1 MLYGV
6 DTKMHFSCNRQFSL
20 KTVISSVLAGLFC
33 LTVFPAVCAAA
44 EPPVLERCSSA
55 CLYNFENDR
64 MIYEYKSQ
72 DRAFPASTVKLM
84 DAVVVWELMGDRM
97 DTEIT
102 VTAEMLSQYTGNSID
117 FKEGEIVTA
126 RQLFNCMMVNS
137 ANDAAVILA
146 IASAGSTGAFVER
159 MNQKAEELGLKA
171 TVYTNC
177 TGMHDPKMF
186 TTAWDTAQVAKA
198 CYGIPGLIDITSQQ
212 KYDMAPTNLSPAREV
227 FNRNAMVSKYYNAA
241 YTFDGALGMNAGAT
255 AQGGYTLAAVAR
267 DNEND
272 LTYLAVVL
280 GGDEADG
287 QIYSY
292 VNGHRLLNWAFEAWS
307 YVPVLKDTQV
317 ICEVPVRLASAM
329 DYVTLAP
336 EKTMTVF
343 LPTDTDLSSEVSYSW
358 HTYED
363 EVSAPVEAGD
373 EAGVI
378 TVSYGSELIGTCK
391 LVTTAS
397 IPRSEFLFFLDRIE
411 DFTKSRFFK
420 GTIAAAVLL
429 ALAYILITAFMRE
442 KRIRKMS
449 GRR

>member
-1 MLYGV
+1 
-6 DTKMHFSCNRQFSL
+6 MHFSFKSG
-20 KTVISSVLAGLFC
+20 KTAKSILSSVLAGLFC
-33 LTVFPAVCAAA
+33 LLLFPAPVRAMT
-44 EPPVLERCSSA
+44 PPTLERCSSA

-84 DAVVVWELMGDRM
+84 DALVVWDALGDRM
-97 DTEIT
+97 DTQIT
-102 VTAEMLSQYTGNSID
+102 ITAEMLSQYVGNSID
-117 FKEGEIVTA
+117 FKDGEIVTA
-126 RQLFNCMMVNS
+126 RQLFNCMLVNS

-146 IASAGSTGAFVER
+146 IASAGSTEAFVER

-198 CYGIPGLIDITSQQ
+198 CYAIPGLIDITSQQ
-212 KYDMAPTNLSPAREV
+212 SYDMAPTNLSPAREV

-241 YTFDGALGMNAGAT
+241 YSYDGALGMNAGAT

-280 GGDEADG
+280 GGDEAEG

-292 VNGHRLLNWAFEAWS
+292 VNGHRMLDWAFEAWS
-307 YVPVLKDTQV
+307 YVPVLKSTQV
-317 ICEVPVRLASAM
+317 ICEVPVRLSSAM

-336 EKTMTVF
+336 ESTMTVF
-343 LPTDTDLSSEVSYSW
+343 LPTDTDLASEVSYSW

-363 EVSAPVEAGD
+363 EVTAPVEAGE

-378 TVSYGSELIGTCK
+378 TVSYGNELIGTCK

-397 IPRSEFLFFLDRIE
+397 VPRSEFLFFLDRVE

-429 ALAYILITAFMRE
+429 ALGYILITAFMRE
-442 KRIRKMS
+442 KRIRKIS
-449 GRR
+449 RRR